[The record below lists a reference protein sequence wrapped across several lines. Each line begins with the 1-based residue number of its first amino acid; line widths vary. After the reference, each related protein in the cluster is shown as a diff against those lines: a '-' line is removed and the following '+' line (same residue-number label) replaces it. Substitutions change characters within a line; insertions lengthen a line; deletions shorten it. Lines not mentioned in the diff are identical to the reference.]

1 MSNETPKPTI
11 LIVDDEPLNLRLL
24 EVKLRKEYDVVMVES
39 GIEALQ
45 YLKTHTPDF
54 IFLDQMMPEMD
65 GLTTFTEMQRKGLRI
80 PVVMLTA
87 LESVKL
93 ARDFLTLG
101 GFDYIV
107 KPPKQ
112 NDLEEALLRINNH
125 KRQIAEETA
134 EWQSLH
140 QQAESASELKAHILE
155 NINHQTRTPL
165 AVIRSSA
172 EMLLSDRK
180 KMLADPEKVS
190 LENVQQLTR
199 LIHDAAISLTNIL
212 NDIFEIAKL
221 QSGVEL
227 YMEDIPFALCINTLK
242 YQDSV
247 QKKAKE
253 SELKFVVHTPDIKVR
268 ADRNALT
275 KVIDCLVD
283 NAIRFTEQ
291 GSVAIDARENEESVL
306 VSVQDTGM
314 GIAEEHLEDIFAV
327 FFKIDKSGFEMG
339 TGTGL
344 PLAKTLVEAMGG
356 RIWVESEPGKGST
369 FKFTLP
375 KAEGGN

>member
-227 YMEDIPFALCINTLK
+227 YMK
-242 YQDSV
+242 GHS
-247 QKKAKE
+247 
-253 SELKFVVHTPDIKVR
+253 VR
-268 ADRNALT
+268 AVHQYT
-275 KVIDCLVD
+275 
-283 NAIRFTEQ
+283 
-291 GSVAIDARENEESVL
+291 
-306 VSVQDTGM
+306 
-314 GIAEEHLEDIFAV
+314 
-327 FFKIDKSGFEMG
+327 
-339 TGTGL
+339 
-344 PLAKTLVEAMGG
+344 
-356 RIWVESEPGKGST
+356 
-369 FKFTLP
+369 
-375 KAEGGN
+375 

>member
-1 MSNETPKPTI
+1 MSSETPKPTI

-112 NDLEEALLRINNH
+112 SDLEEALLRINNH

-134 EWQSLH
+134 EWKSLH
-140 QQAESASELKAHILE
+140 QQAESADELKAHILE

-180 KMLADPEKVS
+180 KMLATPEKVS
-190 LENVQQLTR
+190 SENVQKLTR
-199 LIHDAAISLTNIL
+199 LIHDSAISLTNIL
-212 NDIFEIAKL
+212 NDIFEIARL
-221 QSGVEL
+221 QSGVQL

-242 YQDSV
+242 YQDRV

-253 SELKFVVHTPDIKVR
+253 SELKFVAHTPDIKVR

-275 KVIDCLVD
+275 KVMDCLVD

-291 GSVAIDARENEESVL
+291 GSVAIDAREHEESVL

-327 FFKIDKSGFEMG
+327 FFKVDKSGFEIG

-356 RIWVESEPGKGST
+356 RISVESEPGKGST